1 MNLFKKDTDAEQIN
15 DAVKSAKQ
23 KKRRFNNLLKKKY
36 GTYAIAITAVVVAAV
51 VALNLLFGILASRVM
66 LDFDLSLAG
75 EKTLT
80 DDNIDFLNTLEV
92 DVKLTVCADKDD
104 YTGGF
109 LEYYTANQAFN
120 ATDASGKYYAQTI
133 RFLELYDHY
142 DHISVEFV
150 DPQKPEFSVV
160 MKEYSSANL
169 SYGDIIVS
177 ATHMVDGKE
186 NVRSTVVAFDDI
198 YYLSDE
204 SGYAAMGYGQ
214 YTVSGNSFETAVSG
228 AIKKVAATETKK
240 VGVVGTHCTTSVTEY
255 YASILK
261 LNNFEMTSINDTI
274 IQNISNE
281 ISVLLI
287 ASPKEDFAIS
297 ELEIIEKWLY
307 NDGERGRGVIFFA
320 STSSPALPN
329 LYNFLEEWGIGVEN
343 GVLFD
348 TNSQTHMQNDPM
360 TMLFRPT
367 TDKSDSI
374 DAVVGDSSSY
384 IFGNC
389 VPLTQIYET
398 NVKRKTEVPIRS
410 YSDAVVIAPV
420 GSEMDWKPSSNVIK
434 TDYAG
439 MVITT
444 EEEYVDNILK
454 SSYVVAFA
462 SDSVIST
469 ELASYSSIGN
479 MDSAVNTMNLV
490 SGVEDSGFSFY
501 MKTIDTESFYD
512 KVTESSANAISIIF
526 QWAIPLILIV
536 WGVIVFVRRSHR

>member
-307 NDGERGRGVIFFA
+307 NGGERGRGVIFFA

-329 LYNFLEEWGIGVEN
+329 LYNFLEEWGIGVGN